1 MTGIRIGRSLGVAA
15 LLGALPTLAAAPPA
29 PAAWSPPFQLD
40 DSGGPRLLG
49 GVGLGGDAIVVTWTA
64 CELFAP
70 DGCGGRMRAM
80 ARTRS
85 IATGRLGP
93 ALELSAP
100 GTHAGYPRFA
110 VAPNGDAVFVWSAS
124 DGVRARW
131 LTAGVLGPILD
142 VSSQWVPPYAIHQV
156 VIGAG
161 EDAVIAWTRI
171 RGKRTQ
177 ARTLSAGGGLGP
189 LLDIPTPG
197 QGTGMPGV
205 GVGPRGDIVVAWDD
219 QDCPC
224 FVPRRSRHRRLLA
237 RSATPATGRIG
248 PIAVLW
254 RAKRSRPADR
264 AIEPSATVDGD
275 GDALVR
281 WVDSPARGGGIDSDR
296 ARTLSARGVLGPT
309 IKATVGYVAMAPSGR
324 AVTIWLRR
332 SRVRARTISPAGRL
346 GAPVTVGGD
355 GSTTSFAITPA
366 GTGVFAWTTADRVLT
381 RSLSRDGRLS
391 PVVELARGVDPDP
404 RLGSFRRVTLAV
416 TSTVLVAAWQP
427 RDAAALRGALDPLPE
442 ALP

>member
-1 MTGIRIGRSLGVAA
+1 M
-15 LLGALPTLAAAPPA
+15 
-29 PAAWSPPFQLD
+29 
-40 DSGGPRLLG
+40 
-49 GVGLGGDAIVVTWTA
+49 DAHQRQA
-64 CELFAP
+64 
-70 DGCGGRMRAM
+70 
-80 ARTRS
+80 
-85 IATGRLGP
+85 
-93 ALELSAP
+93 
-100 GTHAGYPRFA
+100 HAGA
-110 VAPNGDAVFVWSAS
+110 DAVC
-124 DGVRARW
+124 
-131 LTAGVLGPILD
+131 
-142 VSSQWVPPYAIHQV
+142 
-156 VIGAG
+156 
-161 EDAVIAWTRI
+161 
-171 RGKRTQ
+171 
-177 ARTLSAGGGLGP
+177 GGGLGP

-332 SRVRARTISPAGRL
+332 SRVRGEDDLAGGATGRTGHRRRRRLHHVLRDHARRHRRLRLDDGR
-346 GAPVTVGGD
+346 PRPD
-355 GSTTSFAITPA
+355 AIA
-366 GTGVFAWTTADRVLT
+366 VVR
-381 RSLSRDGRLS
+381 RLS